1 MPWLCSGPGEP
12 GAVWSPGPTCTVCV
26 AVQLLSSQ
34 RLPGLPPSLWHHFQ
48 GTPKQEGGG
57 GDGRPALLNLKE
69 ALKPRSSL
77 GMGIRQL

>member
-12 GAVWSPGPTCTVCV
+12 GAVWPPGPT
-26 AVQLLSSQ
+26 VQLLSSQ
-34 RLPGLPPSLWHHFQ
+34 RLPGLPPSLWHHFH

-57 GDGRPALLNLKE
+57 GDGRPVLLNLKE
-69 ALKPRSSL
+69 HLKPRSSL